1 MIKETIGALLEGTD
15 LSMPQAADTMRE
27 IMSGETTD
35 AQIAG
40 FLIALRQKGE
50 TAEEIA
56 GCAQVM
62 REKATHVATKASN
75 IIDTC
80 GTGGDRSGTFNISTA
95 SALVAAA
102 AGAAVAKHGNRSVS
116 SSSGSADVMKAL
128 GVNIELPPE
137 RLGECLDNVGI
148 AFLFA
153 PKLHAAMKYAIGPR
167 RELGV
172 RTIFNILGPLTN
184 PAGARRQLMGVY
196 APELVPLV
204 GGALRDLGAE
214 KALVVY
220 GRDGLDEI
228 STCDVTAV
236 CEVTAGAVKTY
247 DLDASDLGLPRA
259 THDALAAGDADA
271 SAAIVRSVL
280 AGEKGP
286 ARDIV
291 ALNAAAA
298 LYASGIASG
307 LPDGLAKACG
317 AIDAGKASNILARL
331 VEETNR

>member
-1 MIKETIGALLEGTD
+1 MIKETIAALLEGTD
-15 LSMPQAADTMRE
+15 LSMSHAADVMRE

-40 FLIALRQKGE
+40 FLIALRLKGE
-50 TAEEIA
+50 TAQEIA

-62 REKATHVATKASN
+62 REKATPVETKASN
-75 IIDTC
+75 VIDTC

-102 AGAAVAKHGNRSVS
+102 AGATVAKHGNRSVS

-128 GVNIELPPE
+128 GVRIELPPE
-137 RLGECLDNVGI
+137 RLGDCLDSVGI

-196 APELVPLV
+196 APELVELV
-204 GGALRDLGAE
+204 GGALRDLGAD
-214 KALVVY
+214 KALVVH

-228 STCDVTAV
+228 STCEVTAV
-236 CEVTAGAVKTY
+236 CEVTGDAVKTY
-247 DLDASDLGLPRA
+247 DLDAADLGLPRA
-259 THDALAAGDADA
+259 SHDALVAGDADE
-271 SAAIVRSVL
+271 SAAIITSVL
-280 AGEKGP
+280 AGDAGP
-286 ARDIV
+286 PRDIV

-298 LYASGIASG
+298 LYASGVASD
-307 LPDGLAKACG
+307 LADGLAKAFG
-317 AIDAGKASNILARL
+317 AIDTGKASDVLAKL